1 MSRVLSVLLL
11 IALAAGAALASP
23 PGDPVPGDAPGYN
36 PPPVAV
42 CAVEQ
47 GSGQDTT
54 TAVLSTV
61 NGEGTVTAF
70 SGGVAAGSS
79 IFQTGASG
87 SATVPLVDVAAVGV
101 AAGLLEFPNAEASA
115 ASLITGPTSV
125 ALEGC
130 QSKPAEQTLLAG
142 GSTVS
147 GQTFEIQLMNPYA
160 GEAVVDLAA
169 VSESGLETAPQLE
182 DITVPSR
189 SSALIDMSQI
199 LPGRESMSVTVTV
212 SQGSILAVGRLSDGT
227 DLALWNA
234 VTPATDWFVP
244 VPGDASGEIVIS
256 TGVGSDVA
264 YQVDVY
270 GPEGLVEAADEG
282 VVPARG
288 QVTVDLGELG
298 GSTGA
303 MRVIA
308 AQPVGV
314 FLRTVADDGLAITSG
329 ASTPA
334 ARWLL
339 PGAGSIAQGQGS
351 LVILNTGLDDATVVV
366 TDHRPDS
373 VAEQFVVPAGQV
385 VEFEAIVGTGDGY
398 SVTGDGDL
406 VVLWSAAM
414 DTARVYAMGT
424 PILDE

>member
-1 MSRVLSVLLL
+1 MSRVLSVLVLV
-11 IALAAGAALASP
+11 ALAAGAAVVSP
-23 PGDPVPGDAPGYN
+23 PSDPAPGTVPGYN

-47 GSGQDTT
+47 GSGQDT
-54 TAVLSTV
+54 AISVLSTV
-61 NGEGTVTAF
+61 NGDGAVTAF
-70 SGGVAAGSS
+70 SGGVSAGSS
-79 IFQTGASG
+79 TFQTGASG
-87 SATVPLVDVAAVGV
+87 SASVPLVDVAAVGV
-101 AAGLLEFPNAEASA
+101 AAGLVEFPNAEASA
-115 ASLITGPTSV
+115 ASLITGLNSV

-142 GSTVS
+142 GSTIS

-160 GEAVVDLAA
+160 GEAVVDLAV

-182 DITVPSR
+182 AIAVPSR
-189 SSALIDMSQI
+189 SSALIDMSEL
-199 LPGRESMSVTVTV
+199 LPGRETMSVTVTV
-212 SQGSILAVGRLSDGT
+212 SQGSILASGRLSDGT

-234 VTPATDWFVP
+234 VTPGSDWFVP
-244 VPGDASGEIVIS
+244 VPADVSGEVVIS
-256 TGVGSDVA
+256 TGVGSEVA

-270 GPEGLVEAADEG
+270 GPEGLVEAAEEG

-288 QVTVDLGELG
+288 QVSVDLSDLG
-298 GSTGA
+298 GSSGA
-303 MRVIA
+303 LRVIA

-334 ARWLL
+334 ARWLV
-339 PGAGSIAQGQGS
+339 PGAGSTAQGQGS
-351 LVILNTGLDDATVVV
+351 LVVLNTGLDDATVVV

-373 VAEQFVVPAGQV
+373 VAEQFSVAAGQV
-385 VEFEAIVGTGDGY
+385 VEFGAIVGTGDGY
-398 SVTGDGDL
+398 SVTGDGDV
-406 VVLWSAAM
+406 VVLWSASM
-414 DTARVYAMGT
+414 GTARVYAMGT